1 MPWKPMRTL
10 CLLAL
15 GCAVLAGCGR
25 RSDRLEADLKALAER
40 TRQVSLW
47 KQYDTPPGADPSV
60 PPELGGA
67 GFERIADS
75 LGFQTYVPT
84 EEELRFFGDPRAK
97 TGGKIRIVVTRFPLT
112 FRPFGQHSN
121 YVENSIIASLVYE
134 TLLGVHP
141 VTREFVPALA
151 SHWKISPDRM
161 TFTYRIDPN
170 ARFSDGTPVTAE
182 DVVATWRLVMDE
194 TILEPSLQLV
204 YGKFEE
210 PKALSKYLVQVRSK
224 TLNWRNFLYFSAALP
239 ILPARVIGNMTGKEF
254 LERYQ
259 YELPPGSGEYILLP
273 QDVQK
278 GTSYAL
284 TRRDDYWAKDYP
296 MARYVGNFDRIE
308 FVVVKDNPLLAY
320 EMFKRGDQD
329 FFLFGALTTEHW
341 VTDTTYEA
349 LQKGWIQ
356 KRRVYTDGPVGTMGY
371 AFNMR
376 KPPFDDIRVR
386 QAFSYLHNREAIVQK
401 LLYNEYDLMDSY
413 YANTVY
419 ENPNNVRV
427 RYNPELAQRLLA
439 EAGWRTRNAQGILVK
454 DGKPF
459 VVEMG
464 IPKAIER
471 FVTPYREELRKAG
484 IDLQLK
490 FQDPN
495 TLWKNAM
502 ERNFQLF
509 FVNWTG
515 LQTPNPETSLRS
527 ELADKNDNNNIE
539 GFKNRRVDQLCD
551 MYDTAFSRQAQIRII
566 REIDSITMASFKNVL
581 GWYPRG
587 IRIAYWN
594 KFGMPEYVLPRF
606 TQIGFVDLAV
616 ITTWWYDPEKARQ
629 LEEARRTGKALPREP
644 LEVRYWKEFNEAQ
657 FLAQVEQA
665 RRTR

>member
-1 MPWKPMRTL
+1 MKDMGIHRAL
-10 CLLAL
+10 LLAL
-15 GCAVLAGCGR
+15 TVGILLSACQQGARTDEELERLA
-25 RSDRLEADLKALAER
+25 AK

-47 KQYDTPPGADPSV
+47 KKYDTPAGADSTV
-60 PPELGGA
+60 PAELGGP

-84 EEELRFFGDPRAK
+84 PEELPFFGDPRAK
-97 TGGKIRIVVTRFPLT
+97 TGGKIRIVVSRFPLT
-112 FRPFGQHSN
+112 FRPYGQHSN

-134 TLLGVHP
+134 TLLGTHP
-141 VTREFVPALA
+141 VTREFIPALA

-204 YGKFEE
+204 FGKFE
-210 PKALSKYLVQVRSK
+210 PPRALSKYLVEVRSK

-239 ILPARVIGNMTGKEF
+239 ILPAHVIGKLTGKEF
-254 LERYQ
+254 LERFQ

-278 GTSYAL
+278 GKSYAL
-284 TRRDDYWAKDYP
+284 TRRDDYWARDYP
-296 MARYVGNFDRIE
+296 LTRFTGNFDRIE
-308 FVVVKDNPLLAY
+308 FEVVKDNPLLAY
-320 EMFKRGDQD
+320 EMFKKGDAD
-329 FFLFGALTTEHW
+329 FFLFGTLTTEHW
-341 VTDTTYEA
+341 VKDTAYEA

-356 KRRVYTDGPVGTMGY
+356 KRRVYTDGPVGTMGIS
-371 AFNMR
+371 FNMR
-376 KPPFDDIRVR
+376 TPPFDDIRIR
-386 QAFSYLHNREAIVQK
+386 KAFAHLLNREAIIRE
-401 LLYNEYDLMDSY
+401 LLYGEYEPMDSY

-419 ENPNNVRV
+419 ENPTNPKV
-427 RYNPELAQRLLA
+427 RYNPELAQQLLA

-464 IPKAIER
+464 IPKPIER
-471 FVTPYREELRKAG
+471 FLTPYQQELRKAG

-495 TLWKNAM
+495 TLWRNAM
-502 ERNFQLF
+502 ERNFSLF

-539 GFKNRRVDQLCD
+539 GFKNARVDQLCQ
-551 MYDTAFSRQAQIRII
+551 MYDTAFSREAQIRII
-566 REIDSITMASFKNVL
+566 REIDSIVAASYKTVL
-581 GWYPRG
+581 FWYPRG
-587 IRIAYWN
+587 IRIAYWD
-594 KFGMPEYVLPRF
+594 KFGMPDYVLPRF
-606 TQIGFVDLAV
+606 TQIGFVELA
-616 ITTWWYDPEKARQ
+616 ILATWWYDPEKARQ
-629 LEEARRTGKALPREP
+629 LAEARRTGKSLPRAP
-644 LEVRYWKEFNEAQ
+644 LEVRYWKEFDEQ
-657 FLAQVEQA
+657 RFLAQV
-665 RRTR
+665 RPR